1 MIRLYP
7 DRPEGGETLELAPA
21 RPSGVPRVLGTVI
34 DPLSPRL
41 QTGTTETALLSAG
54 AQRFKRAFD
63 IVVAF
68 VLSVHAFPL
77 GILIALAIVIDSRG
91 PVFFRHTRIGKG
103 NRRFR
108 IWKFRSMVVNA
119 DDVLESYLEEHPER
133 RAEWERGHK
142 LRNDPR
148 VTRVGR
154 LLRRT
159 SLDELPQLWS
169 VLTGDMSMIGPRPIV
184 EEEIPKYGEAYE
196 LYRQVPP
203 GLTGLWQVSGR
214 SDTTYPQR
222 TELDSRYIREWSP
235 WLDVKIILRTVLV
248 VLGRRGAY

>member
-21 RPSGVPRVLGTVI
+21 RLPGATRALGAVI
-34 DPLSPRL
+34 NPLSPRL
-41 QTGTTETALLSAG
+41 QTGNMESALLSAG
-54 AQRFKRAFD
+54 AQHFKRVFD
-63 IVVAF
+63 IIVAF
-68 VLSVHAFPL
+68 ALSLHAIPL
-77 GILIALAIVIDSRG
+77 GLLIAFAIVIDSRG
-91 PVFFRHTRIGKG
+91 PVFFRHTRIGKN

-119 DDVLESYLEEHPER
+119 DEVLDAFLAEHPER
-133 RAEWERGHK
+133 RAEWERKHK
-142 LRNDPR
+142 LRRDPR

-169 VLTGDMSMIGPRPIV
+169 VLSGEMSMIGPRPIV
-184 EEEIPKYGEAYE
+184 EEEIPKYGEAYG
-196 LYRQVPP
+196 LYQQVPP

-214 SDTTYPQR
+214 SDTPYPQR

-235 WLDVKIILRTVLV
+235 WLDIKILLKTVLV